1 LYTITIDAIRSN
13 RIRTKISSFL
23 VILVIEIIVVTASI
37 GFLWQMNQLNT
48 LQYNF
53 STERFNMVQ
62 MADKLRQS
70 SDDLTHFAR
79 TYVITNNQT
88 YKQQYYETLDIR
100 NGKMPRPLMYE
111 SIYWDLNKDIRD
123 KRHPNDKPVALKTLF
138 NNLPYTR
145 DELELLTLSE
155 KNSNDLVNLEI
166 EAFNA
171 MIGKYKDDKNQ
182 YTITK
187 KPDQNYAIKLL
198 HSEEYYQAKHKIMNP
213 IDNFMIMLNKRTQE
227 QTDAIN
233 EKVKITYI
241 LFVISIFILVVAN
254 IFIYRF
260 LSKQK
265 AKKLEKEVTL
275 SKTLQT
281 LSMDLEESNRKL
293 KSINQDLGQ
302 RVKEEV
308 TKNRE
313 KDQQLFETTK
323 MAAIGEMIGNIA
335 HQWRQPLSTISM
347 ESNNILVDIELEML
361 DKNTLKEAS
370 LNIIKQTQYLSQT
383 IDTFRDF
390 VKEKKELKEAILQE
404 SIDRALH
411 IMSATLQNNFIELQN
426 NINYDD
432 PIKIT
437 LIESELSEVIINILN
452 NAKDIL
458 LEKNIKDKWI
468 KISLEK
474 TNTQVV
480 ITIEDNGG
488 GIADD
493 IMPKIFEPYFTTK
506 HQNQGTGL
514 GLHISYKI
522 IVDSLKGKLYA
533 KNTENGAK
541 FFIELPLIQNYR

>member
-1 LYTITIDAIRSN
+1 
-13 RIRTKISSFL
+13 
-23 VILVIEIIVVTASI
+23 
-37 GFLWQMNQLNT
+37 
-48 LQYNF
+48 
-53 STERFNMVQ
+53 

-100 NGKMPRPLMYE
+100 NGKIPRPLMYE

-123 KRHPNDKPVALKTLF
+123 KRHPNDKSVALKTLF
-138 NNLPYTR
+138 NNLPYTK
-145 DELELLTLSE
+145 DELALLTLSE
-155 KNSNDLVNLEI
+155 KNSNDLVNLEV

-198 HSEEYYQAKHKIMNP
+198 HSKEYYQAKHKIMNP
-213 IDNFMIMLNKRTQE
+213 IDNFMIMLNSRTKE

-233 EKVKITYI
+233 DKIKITYI
-241 LFVISIFILVVAN
+241 LFIISIFILTMSN

-260 LSKQK
+260 LSKQE

-281 LSMDLEESNRKL
+281 LSTELEESNSKL
-293 KSINQDLGQ
+293 KSANQDLEQ
-302 RVKEEV
+302 RVEEEV

-313 KDQQLFETTK
+313 KDQQLFETAK
-323 MAAIGEMIGNIA
+323 MAALGEMIGNIA

-347 ESNNILVDIELEML
+347 ESHNILVDIELEML
-361 DKNTLKEAS
+361 DENTLKETS

-390 VKEKKELKEAILQE
+390 VKEKKEVKEVILQE
-404 SIDRALH
+404 SIDRTLH
-411 IMSATLQNNFIELQN
+411 IISATLQNNFIELQN

-437 LIESELSEVIINILN
+437 LIESELSQVIINIFN

-474 TNTQVV
+474 TNIQV
-480 ITIEDNGG
+480 IIAIEDNGG
-488 GIADD
+488 GIAKD

-506 HQNQGTGL
+506 HKSQGTGL
-514 GLHISYKI
+514 GLHISYKLV
-522 IVDSLKGKLYA
+522 VDSLKGKLYA
-533 KNTENGAK
+533 KNTENGTK
-541 FFIELPLIQNYR
+541 LFIELPLIQNDI

>member
-281 LSMDLEESNRKL
+281 LSMDLEESNRKC

-302 RVKEEV
+302 RIKEEV

>member
-1 LYTITIDAIRSN
+1 
-13 RIRTKISSFL
+13 
-23 VILVIEIIVVTASI
+23 
-37 GFLWQMNQLNT
+37 
-48 LQYNF
+48 
-53 STERFNMVQ
+53 MVQ

-281 LSMDLEESNRKL
+281 LSMDLEKSNRKL

-302 RVKEEV
+302 
-308 TKNRE
+308 
-313 KDQQLFETTK
+313 
-323 MAAIGEMIGNIA
+323 
-335 HQWRQPLSTISM
+335 
-347 ESNNILVDIELEML
+347 
-361 DKNTLKEAS
+361 
-370 LNIIKQTQYLSQT
+370 
-383 IDTFRDF
+383 
-390 VKEKKELKEAILQE
+390 
-404 SIDRALH
+404 
-411 IMSATLQNNFIELQN
+411 
-426 NINYDD
+426 
-432 PIKIT
+432 
-437 LIESELSEVIINILN
+437 
-452 NAKDIL
+452 
-458 LEKNIKDKWI
+458 
-468 KISLEK
+468 
-474 TNTQVV
+474 
-480 ITIEDNGG
+480 
-488 GIADD
+488 
-493 IMPKIFEPYFTTK
+493 
-506 HQNQGTGL
+506 
-514 GLHISYKI
+514 
-522 IVDSLKGKLYA
+522 
-533 KNTENGAK
+533 
-541 FFIELPLIQNYR
+541 